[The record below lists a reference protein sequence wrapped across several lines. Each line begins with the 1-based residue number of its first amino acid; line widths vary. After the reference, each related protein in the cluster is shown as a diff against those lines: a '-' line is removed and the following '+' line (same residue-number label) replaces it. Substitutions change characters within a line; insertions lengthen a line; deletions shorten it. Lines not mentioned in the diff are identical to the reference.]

1 MTAGNGNG
9 QISKAIIG
17 AMCTLFV
24 LVVVGSFGY
33 SMSIEQSQNTEKER
47 WRSEHNRV
55 LDRRF
60 DEVKQG
66 QEKIEKK
73 VEQAADRTDEL
84 LREIL
89 MQQQLTNRHSSGGQG
104 KRP

>member
-1 MTAGNGNG
+1 MTNENG
-9 QISKAIIG
+9 QAVKFILGVSG
-17 AMCTLFV
+17 TLLV
-24 LVVVGSFGY
+24 LVVIGSYGFTLAV
-33 SMSIEQSQNTEKER
+33 EQSLITEKER

-73 VEQAADRTDEL
+73 VEQTAEKTGEL
-84 LREIL
+84 LKEIL
-89 MQQQLTNRHSSGGQG
+89 MQQQLTNRQSSGGQG